1 MKRIKFAILG
11 LALCGCGGGS
21 GSSSSFS
28 SGGGA
33 GTTFTNTTTTRT
45 NTTGNQ
51 SQSTFSLS
59 LTSNGNANVTPIASG
74 ALLTRAETFAS
85 GSPINRVQTTLY
97 STVVSN
103 QQNNQRALAL
113 IISKNSGLAV
123 GDTFTFSTPATLP
136 GALGLYN
143 ENDPNGN
150 RGWTS
155 TGGTITVT
163 SISTASV
170 SVTVTNLQLTPLTS
184 GGGTANGTITVNGS
198 ATLPF

>member
-1 MKRIKFAILG
+1 MNRFQLAILG

-21 GSSSSFS
+21 GSSSSFNG
-28 SGGGA
+28 SGG
-33 GTTFTNTTTTRT
+33 GTTFTNITTTTT
-45 NTTGNQ
+45 TTTGNQ
-51 SQSTFSLS
+51 SQASFNLS

-74 ALLTRAETFAS
+74 ALLTRADTFAS
-85 GSPINRVQTTLY
+85 GSPTNRVQTTLY
-97 STVVSN
+97 STVVTN

-113 IISKNSGLAV
+113 VISKNSGITV

-155 TGGTITVT
+155 TGGTITVN
-163 SISTASV
+163 SISTNSI
-170 SVTVTNLQLTPLTS
+170 SVTVTNLQLTPLAT
-184 GGGTANGTITVNGS
+184 GGNTANGTITVNGS